1 MEWQPPSDQKINHHN
16 KKVKHE
22 RRKDEMENT
31 TIARKEQNTEKNG
44 IEIYFAVYPLNGTRE
59 TLKNNGFRWNY
70 KKGCWYAKQSMTTE
84 SIADTCAD
92 TTIEEYKRI
101 ALSTGEKVTE
111 IKTKATATQDKT
123 KKATKTKKA
132 VNKYGI
138 EKGAFFSMSWG
149 YEQTNVTYFQVV
161 ELVGT
166 CSARVKE
173 VYPEIIERTP
183 TCSMAED
190 RVYNLDRSKLAPCA
204 SSSVFINDCEH
215 GDLKKITPTKWSKE
229 EQYHISFDHGY
240 YTAHLVTTNTEKQYC
255 SWYY

>member
-1 MEWQPPSDQKINHHN
+1 
-16 KKVKHE
+16 
-22 RRKDEMENT
+22 MENNQ
-31 TIARKEQNTEKNG
+31 TIAKKIRNEELNG
-44 IEIYFAVYPLNGTRE
+44 IELYFNVYPLNATRE
-59 TLKNNGFRWNY
+59 TLKTAGFRWNH
-70 KKGCWYAKQSMTTE
+70 KKGCWYARYSMTND

-92 TTIEEYKRI
+92 CTLSEYKTF
-101 ALSTGEKVTE
+101 ASASGEEIREVKQREAKQEPRKAKNAAKEKKV
-111 IKTKATATQDKT
+111 
-123 KKATKTKKA
+123 

-204 SSSVFINDCEH
+204 TSSVFIKDCEH
-215 GDLKKITPTKWSKE
+215 GDLKKITPTKWSRG
-229 EQYHISFDHGY
+229 EQYHISFDKGY
-240 YTAHLVTTNTEKQYC
+240 YTAHLCTGDTEKQYC

>member
-1 MEWQPPSDQKINHHN
+1 MTN
-16 KKVKHE
+16 
-22 RRKDEMENT
+22 
-31 TIARKEQNTEKNG
+31 TIARKEITKELNG
-44 IEIYFAVYPLNGTRE
+44 IEIYFYVYPLAGTRE
-59 TLKNNGFRWNY
+59 TLKKSGFRWNH

-84 SIADTCAD
+84 SVADVCAD
-92 TTIEEYKRI
+92 TTLAEYKNI
-101 ALSTGEKVTE
+101 
-111 IKTKATATQDKT
+111 ATAEGAELHEVKT
-123 KKATKTKKA
+123 SDARQAARKDNKKTTPKKA

-138 EKGAFFSMSWG
+138 KKGDYFSMSWG

-166 CSARVKE
+166 VSARFKE

-204 SSSVFINDCEH
+204 TSSVFINDCEH
-215 GDLKKITPTKWSKE
+215 GDLKKITPTKWCKE

-240 YTAHLVTTNTEKQYC
+240 YTAHLCKGETEKQYC